1 MHVYF
6 RYISNPEFDPI
17 LIKNASTACEGLCRW
32 VKAMDIYDKVAK
44 VVAPKKAKLAEA
56 EGELSVQMQKLDEK
70 RAQLKEVLQH
80 HFPFLRS
87 HSLSILSLKKKNDWV
102 LGN

>member
-1 MHVYF
+1 
-6 RYISNPEFDPI
+6 
-17 LIKNASTACEGLCRW
+17 
-32 VKAMDIYDKVAK
+32 MDIYDKVAK

-87 HSLSILSLKKKNDWV
+87 HSLSILSLKKRMIGTTWELKLKFCIFFV
-102 LGN
+102 

>member
-1 MHVYF
+1 
-6 RYISNPEFDPI
+6 
-17 LIKNASTACEGLCRW
+17 
-32 VKAMDIYDKVAK
+32 MDIYDKVAK

-87 HSLSILSLKKKNDWV
+87 HSLSILSLKKRMIGY
-102 LGN
+102 LGTKTFKFCIFFV

>member
-1 MHVYF
+1 
-6 RYISNPEFDPI
+6 
-17 LIKNASTACEGLCRW
+17 
-32 VKAMDIYDKVAK
+32 MDIYDKVAK

-87 HSLSILSLKKKNDWV
+87 HSLSILSLKKRMIGY
-102 LGN
+102 LGSKLKFCIFFV